1 MRLLPSNNSR
11 RRARADLSH
20 PDPKADG
27 FTDQFQ
33 YRTESKGPDYPIQ
46 FRDPATFHRR
56 APMGIG
62 SVLGEG
68 SKIPYKT
75 INTRVETIDTAPS
88 YRQAFK
94 KRRCLIPARRILRME
109 EGRRRQNPP
118 RLLRITLRDGRCR
131 IEPFSVPVL
140 INDAKELR
148 SPCAVLRNRQFGDS
162 NSQRGGFLLI
172 SD

>member
-1 MRLLPSNNSR
+1 
-11 RRARADLSH
+11 
-20 PDPKADG
+20 
-27 FTDQFQ
+27 
-33 YRTESKGPDYPIQ
+33 
-46 FRDPATFHRR
+46 
-56 APMGIG
+56 
-62 SVLGEG
+62 LGEG

-75 INTRVETIDTAPS
+75 INARVETVDTAPS

-109 EGRRRQNPP
+109 EGRRRQNSP

-148 SPCAVLRNRQFGDS
+148 SPCTVLRNRQFGDS

-172 SD
+172 SDRGDE